1 MQTTINALAATERTT
16 LYYREGSSDKV
27 YQVALEPAGD
37 GLFVVNFAYGRRGST
52 LNTGTKTQG
61 PVPEAQARAIYFK
74 LVRGKTAK
82 GYTPGEDGTPYVG
95 GDRETRATGIACQL
109 LNPIEEAD
117 LAGYLDNS
125 MFIAQEKFDGR
136 RLLVRKTDGQVSGIN
151 RLGLEVGLPATIAE
165 SAASLPG
172 EFVID
177 GEAVGDVLHAFDLL
191 ELDLAD
197 LRSEPYW
204 LRLGTLQ
211 RLLGRHLDSNIRMVP
226 TYTEPAAK
234 RKALEDIRKRNGEG
248 VVLKC
253 LDAPYTPGRPASG
266 GTQVKFK
273 FHETASCLVVAHN
286 DKRSVSLALMANG
299 RLVACGNVSIPA
311 NHDIP
316 SPGQIVDVRYLY
328 AMDGSHALY
337 QPVYLGPRQDIPA
350 HDCTL
355 DQLKYKAA

>member
-1 MQTTINALAATERTT
+1 MQTTIDRNATELTT

-52 LNTGTKTQG
+52 LTTGTKTQA
-61 PVPEAQARAIYFK
+61 PVLEPQARAIYFK
-74 LVRGKTAK
+74 LIREKTAK
-82 GYTPGEDGTPYVG
+82 GYTPGEDGTPYVAT
-95 GDRETRATGIACQL
+95 DKQERDTGIRCQL
-109 LNPIEEAD
+109 LNPIDEAD
-117 LAGYLDNS
+117 LAQFLDDPLYA
-125 MFIAQEKFDGR
+125 AQEKFDGR
-136 RLLVRKTDGQVSGIN
+136 RLLVRKTDGVATGIN

-177 GEAVGDVLHAFDLL
+177 GEAVGDTLHAFDLL

-197 LRSEPYW
+197 LRPEPYW

-211 RLLGRHLDSNIRMVP
+211 RLLGRHLDGNIRMVP
-226 TYTEPAAK
+226 TYMEPVAK

-273 FHETASCLVVAHN
+273 FHETASCLVVARN
-286 DKRSVSLALMANG
+286 DKRSVSLALMSNG
-299 RLVACGNVSIPA
+299 HLVACGNVSIPA
-311 NHDIP
+311 NHAIP
-316 SPGQIVDVRYLY
+316 SPGQIVEIRYLY
-328 AMDGSHALY
+328 AIPASHALY